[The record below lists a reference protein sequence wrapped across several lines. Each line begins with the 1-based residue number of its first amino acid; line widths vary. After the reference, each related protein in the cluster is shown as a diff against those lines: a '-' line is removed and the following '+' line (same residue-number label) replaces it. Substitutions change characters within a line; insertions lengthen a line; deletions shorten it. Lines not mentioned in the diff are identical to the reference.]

1 MRRAILLVAVIL
13 MAWGLGGCG
22 TKETPQDAAKA
33 FFDLVKSG
41 GAASAYE
48 NAAFAFKAQQSERFF
63 EAALKETGLDSFTTA
78 SYAAP
83 EIKDEGRSAKVKAT
97 FETNQHRNVV
107 MNVTLTQESGKWR
120 VFSLTSPGIDGGRAQ
135 NHFSI
140 VGRGPDFVEPI
151 NRQPPPDAETVKSL
165 VRESLLRFGEAV
177 KQKNFLE
184 FFENCSLAWQDQLVT
199 GEVSLNP
206 TTLRRVLTERQ
217 KEIGASRLEH
227 AFQPFIEKEVNL
239 DNIKDKEPI
248 LDGPAQVST
257 DGLLLVS
264 GSYATEPYR
273 VFFAL
278 KFQYE
283 LPKWKL
289 FGIDVSLRR

>member
-1 MRRAILLVAVIL
+1 MRRAILMGAVTLIAL
-13 MAWGLGGCG
+13 GLCGCG
-22 TKETPQDAAKA
+22 TKETPQDSAKA

-48 NAAFAFKAQQSERFF
+48 NAAFAFKAQQSEKFF

-83 EIKDEGRSAKVKAT
+83 EIKDGGRTAKVKAT
-97 FETNQHRNVV
+97 FETKQKRNVL

-151 NRQPPPDAETVKSL
+151 NRQSPPDTETVKSL
-165 VRESLLRFGEAV
+165 VRESLVRFGDAV
-177 KQKNFLE
+177 KQKNFME
-184 FFENCSLAWQDQLVT
+184 FFEECSLAWQDQLVT

-206 TTLRRVLTERQ
+206 VTLRRVLTERQ

-227 AFQPFIEKEVNL
+227 AFHPFIEKEVNL

-248 LDGPAQVST
+248 LDGPPQVST

-289 FGIDVSLRR
+289 FGIDVSLRK